1 VALGVGAAW
10 LINLNL
16 FAVWSI
22 PVRNSDIAVTLTG
35 IMIGGAAW
43 FWQALV
49 GFFGGLSRKFTD
61 QARTWRRPSTCAAQP
76 EFETRR
82 SLPRL
87 GMTSPGGM
95 KILPGGSA
103 HAASHASCSVAVAQL
118 LENAESLSA
127 TPEMTPCRRG
137 AF

>member
-1 VALGVGAAW
+1 MYAFAMIALLGLAVLASARVAKRYLSLASEVWAFALVALGVGAAW

-22 PVRNSDIAVTLTG
+22 PVRSSDIAVTLTG

-61 QARTWRRPSTCAAQP
+61 QARTMEKAEHLRRAA
-76 EFETRR
+76 
-82 SLPRL
+82 
-87 GMTSPGGM
+87 
-95 KILPGGSA
+95 
-103 HAASHASCSVAVAQL
+103 
-118 LENAESLSA
+118 
-127 TPEMTPCRRG
+127 
-137 AF
+137 